1 MERHES
7 RPVFALKGYS
17 VAQREEKAEP
27 QARLIEQVEETQVH
41 LRHSIAANRAF
52 VEQTQRL
59 LDSHRRGRESPGS

>member
-1 MERHES
+1 M
-7 RPVFALKGYS
+7 
-17 VAQREEKAEP
+17 AQREEKAEP